1 MLKLQI
7 IDREIFYYVYT
18 NDGNI
23 LILVTRSNRFATIT
37 NAALKN
43 TKNDANYRVTA
54 YKEKKKK
61 KAA

>member
-18 NDGNI
+18 NEDNI

-54 YKEKKKK
+54 YNEKKKK